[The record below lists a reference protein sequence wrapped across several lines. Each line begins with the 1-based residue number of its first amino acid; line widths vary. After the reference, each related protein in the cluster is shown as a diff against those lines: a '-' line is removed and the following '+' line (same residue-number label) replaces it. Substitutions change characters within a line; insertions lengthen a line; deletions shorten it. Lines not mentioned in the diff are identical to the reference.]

1 MSGCGT
7 ITQTVLEAINYEPT
21 SNEVVKV
28 RLMAKRIHL
37 PNLQNILDGLAMSG
51 KVRTKLV
58 DNKVCYER
66 VQQVFNLPKNVD
78 RKLADLAKNPLPF
91 RLTSFDP
98 PQPKKIFR
106 YDLGKEILAV
116 LNHDGPS
123 TLEILNRLR
132 KSLTLNDFEL
142 SFYDV
147 KIKLREMEA
156 EGLVGVLKPTETT
169 AGGWTQPRKPR
180 VKL

>member
-1 MSGCGT
+1 MS
-7 ITQTVLEAINYEPT
+7 TQTVLEQINYEPT
-21 SNEVVKV
+21 SSEVIKV
-28 RLMAKRIHL
+28 RLMAKGLHY

-51 KVRTKLV
+51 KVKTKLV
-58 DNKVCYER
+58 ENKVCYER
-66 VQQVFNLPKNVD
+66 LQQVFNLAKNAD
-78 RKLADLAKNPLPF
+78 RKLADLAKNPLPKPF

-98 PQPKKIFR
+98 PQPKKIAR

-132 KSLTLNDFEL
+132 KSLHLNDFEL

>member
-1 MSGCGT
+1 MST
-7 ITQTVLEAINYEPT
+7 KTVLEAINYEPT
-21 SNEVVKV
+21 SSEVLKV
-28 RLMAKRIHL
+28 RLMAKGIHL

-66 VQQVFNLPKNVD
+66 VQLVFNLAKNVD
-78 RKLADLAKNPLPF
+78 RKVADLKKNPTPF

-98 PQPKKIFR
+98 PQPKKICR
-106 YDLGKEILAV
+106 YDLSKEILAV
-116 LNHDGPS
+116 LCHDGPS

-132 KSLTLNDFEL
+132 KSLHLNDFEL
-142 SFYDV
+142 SFYDM

-169 AGGWTQPRKPR
+169 AGGWTQPRKSR
-180 VKL
+180 MKL